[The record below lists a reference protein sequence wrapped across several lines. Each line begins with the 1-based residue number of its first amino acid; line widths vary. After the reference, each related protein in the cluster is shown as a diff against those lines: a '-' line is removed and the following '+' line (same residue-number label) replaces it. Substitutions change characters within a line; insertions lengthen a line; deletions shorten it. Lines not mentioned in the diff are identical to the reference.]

1 MTPTSFDLLTLT
13 LSLFFNVSKQCYG
26 EEPYAIV
33 FVSMRDVVSFTL
45 LTFI

>member
-1 MTPTSFDLLTLT
+1 MTPTSFDLLSLT
-13 LSLFFNVSKQCYG
+13 LSFFNVSEQWYG

-33 FVSMRDVVSFTL
+33 FVSMRDVVSLCL